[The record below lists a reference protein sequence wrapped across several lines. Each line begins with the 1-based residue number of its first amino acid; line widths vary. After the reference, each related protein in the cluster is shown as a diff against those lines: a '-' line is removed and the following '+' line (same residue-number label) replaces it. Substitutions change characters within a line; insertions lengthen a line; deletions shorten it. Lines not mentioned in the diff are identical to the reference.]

1 MSFRKRFPDRR
12 ARRATAAP
20 AAAALVGLALLAT
33 AAAADAPAVAD
44 APARAARTI
53 SVNDTGRLQQTEEN
67 GSQLIEEGPATGSLP
82 GRARAAI
89 VLGTTVTLG
98 FTIYLHGGTISGHG
112 AARLNPGKGQFAS
125 FSGSLSVTHGSGH
138 YAHATGSG
146 GLYGT
151 IDRLNNDATV
161 VQVVGR
167 LHL

>member
-1 MSFRKRFPDRR
+1 VPTLDRTIR
-12 ARRATAAP
+12 TLILLGALTACALASAP
-20 AAAALVGLALLAT
+20 ALAAG
-33 AAAADAPAVAD
+33 
-44 APARAARTI
+44 TI
-53 SVNDTGRLQQTEEN
+53 SVNDTGRLHQIEEN

-82 GRARAAI
+82 GRVRAAI

-112 AARLNPGKGQFAS
+112 AAKLNPGKGQFAS

-138 YAHATGSG
+138 YAHTTGSG

-151 IDRLNNDATV
+151 IDRLNNDAAV

-167 LHL
+167 LRL

>member
-1 MSFRKRFPDRR
+1 MSFWKRFPDRR
-12 ARRATAAP
+12 TRRATAAP
-20 AAAALVGLALLAT
+20 VAAALVGLALLTT
-33 AAAADAPAVAD
+33 AAAADAPA
-44 APARAARTI
+44 RAAGTSTI
-53 SVNDTGRLQQTEEN
+53 VVNDTGRLHQIEEN

-82 GRARAAI
+82 GRARASI

-112 AARLNPGKGQFAS
+112 AAKLNPGKGEFAS
-125 FSGSLSVTHGSGH
+125 FSGLLSVTHGSGH

-161 VQVVGR
+161 VQVVGH